1 MAALLALLSSLLWG
15 GADFLGGTATRRRP
29 ALAVVGGS
37 QLAGLLLVVVAVLV
51 TQAWNDPGGYV
62 LPGVVAGAVGM
73 VALSAF
79 YAGLAVGRMGVVA
92 AISALGLLVPVVVGF
107 ARGDRPGALQVVGMA
122 LGAAG
127 AVCASGPEL
136 RGGVG
141 ARPLL
146 LALLAAAGFGTV
158 LVALAEGGEHS
169 VPMTLLVMRAT
180 TVGLLGAVAV
190 ARRSVGG
197 IGSPDVGVL
206 AAIGVSDVVANG
218 CYAAATTTGL
228 LSVVAVLG
236 SLYPAVTV
244 VLARIVHKERLTG
257 IQTVGV
263 VAALTGVSLIASGGG
278 VS

>member
-1 MAALLALLSSLLWG
+1 
-15 GADFLGGTATRRRP
+15 
-29 ALAVVGGS
+29 
-37 QLAGLLLVVVAVLV
+37 
-51 TQAWNDPGGYV
+51 
-62 LPGVVAGAVGM
+62 
-73 VALSAF
+73 
-79 YAGLAVGRMGVVA
+79 
-92 AISALGLLVPVVVGF
+92 
-107 ARGDRPGALQVVGMA
+107 MA

-169 VPMTLLVMRAT
+169 VPMTLLVMRTT
-180 TVGLLGAVAV
+180 TVGLLGVVAL

-197 IGSPDVGVL
+197 VGSADIGVL

-244 VLARIVHKERLTG
+244 VLARLVHHERLRRVQDLG
-257 IQTVGV
+257 I
-263 VAALTGVSLIASGGG
+263 ALTLAGVALIAAGG
-278 VS
+278 